1 MNTDRDAI
9 IDKAIMLLQSAKS
22 EPETLEDGAAPEV
35 SESGRPLSS
44 LADKGWLSVEEAAA
58 WIGRSHKY
66 IRKKLRERRLWCQR
80 LPGRGGG
87 ELRIP
92 KAHLDEQMALGF
104 PVLKIP
110 PRALERLDAERAAAK
125 LLREARPL
133 KDIIPG
139 PERDES
145 KQPPQRV
152 Y

>member
-1 MNTDRDAI
+1 MNPEQEAKIDHLVHLLEAI
-9 IDKAIMLLQSAKS
+9 LALLDKKVNQ
-22 EPETLEDGAAPEV
+22 
-35 SESGRPLSS
+35 
-44 LADKGWLSVEEAAA
+44 ADKGWLSIDEAGA
-58 WIGRSHKY
+58 WLGRSPKY
-66 IRKKLRERRLWCQR
+66 IRQKLKERRLWCQR

-104 PVLKIP
+104 PVLQIP